1 MRSRGVRTVSLYIYV
16 ELALL
21 RLFRGIVFVVSR
33 KENALFSNF
42 FAKRFAGKKK
52 VCTFAVLSRIRKTVL
67 QNNASVSQGIMSDED
82 EFIEN
87 IERETR

>member
-33 KENALFSNF
+33 KENALFFKF
-42 FAKRFAGKKK
+42 FRKKICRKEKSVYLCSPFANTKD
-52 VCTFAVLSRIRKTVL
+52 S
-67 QNNASVSQGIMSDED
+67 SSE
-82 EFIEN
+82 
-87 IERETR
+87 